1 MSTSSLAV
9 ADAVTATAVDR
20 QDPNLEVRGGVAIR
34 RLDRGDVAEMARLFD
49 AMSPS
54 DRYLRFLAPMP
65 GIPVWFLERLADP
78 DGVSHIVLVARADDR
93 PIGEARFV
101 RSSVAPDTAEFAVA
115 VVDDRQRR
123 GVARALLAAL
133 AEEASRAGIRRFTFD
148 VAPANRLMLSSW
160 LSRRGA
166 RIRFDEG
173 VMTGDVLARA
183 FLTRPPDAGGREDLG
198 RCA

>member
-9 ADAVTATAVDR
+9 ADAVTATALDHEDR
-20 QDPNLEVRGGVAIR
+20 TADLSGGVEIR
-34 RLDRGDVAEMARLFD
+34 RLDRGDVAEIARLFD

-54 DRYLRFLAPMP
+54 GRYLRFLAPMP
-65 GIPVWFLERLADP
+65 TIPAWFLERLADP
-78 DGVSHIVLVARADDR
+78 DGVSHIVLVARVDDR

-101 RSSVAPDTAEFAVA
+101 RSTVAPDTAEFAVA
-115 VVDDRQRR
+115 VVDDQQGR

-133 AEEASRAGIRRFTFD
+133 ADEASRAGIRRFTFD
-148 VAPANRLMLSSW
+148 VAPANRPMLSW
-160 LSRRGA
+160 LCRRGA

-183 FLTRPPDAGGREDLG
+183 FLRRSPEAANREDLG

>member
-1 MSTSSLAV
+1 MSTSSLPV

-20 QDPNLEVRGGVAIR
+20 QDPKLEVRGGVAIR

-54 DRYLRFLAPMP
+54 GRYLRFLAPMP
-65 GIPVWFLERLADP
+65 SIPAWFLERLADP

-115 VVDDRQRR
+115 VVDDHQRR

-133 AEEASRAGIRRFTFD
+133 ADEASRAGIRRFTFD
-148 VAPANRLMLSSW
+148 VGPANRPMLSW
-160 LSRRGA
+160 LCRRGA

-183 FLTRPPDAGGREDLG
+183 FLTHPPEAGDRDDLG

>member
-9 ADAVTATAVDR
+9 ADAVTATALDHEDR
-20 QDPNLEVRGGVAIR
+20 TADLSGGVEIR
-34 RLDRGDVAEMARLFD
+34 RLDRGDVAEIARLFD

-54 DRYLRFLAPMP
+54 GRYLRFLAPMP
-65 GIPVWFLERLADP
+65 TIPDWFLERLADP
-78 DGVSHIVLVARADDR
+78 DGVSHIVLVARVDDR

-101 RSSVAPDTAEFAVA
+101 RSTVAPDTAEFAVA
-115 VVDDRQRR
+115 VVDDQQGR

-133 AEEASRAGIRRFTFD
+133 ADEASRAGIRRFTFD
-148 VAPANRLMLSSW
+148 VAPANRPMLSW
-160 LSRRGA
+160 LCRRGA

-183 FLTRPPDAGGREDLG
+183 FLRRSPEAANREDLG